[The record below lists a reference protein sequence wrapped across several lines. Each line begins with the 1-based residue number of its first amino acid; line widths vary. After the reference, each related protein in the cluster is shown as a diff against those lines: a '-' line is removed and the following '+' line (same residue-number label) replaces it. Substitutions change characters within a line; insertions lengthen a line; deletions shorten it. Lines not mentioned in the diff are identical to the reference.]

1 MDRVVDKQVTL
12 ISREAS
18 VGLCQIA
25 EKRGDEVDALK
36 EELAVLEEEAKA
48 S

>member
-12 ISREAS
+12 ISQEAS
-18 VGLCQIA
+18 AGLCQIA
-25 EKRGDEVDALK
+25 DKRGDEVDALK
-36 EELAVLEEEAKA
+36 EELKALEEEAKA